1 MSKGEEKKRGPR
13 RGRGSITKNRAG
25 NWQVRY
31 TDPYGKR
38 RAGGTFRLKGDAD
51 QQLAKILASIE
62 NNTWREIDNTVSGDL
77 NPKTITLR
85 QASVRYCKGR
95 PNKNGQALSQYT
107 TAEYARLV
115 DKVLTRLADKPLRS
129 IRRDDVNNWWAD
141 VFERTPTQASRAYTH
156 LNSVMRYALDMQWIR
171 ENPCRIKNAS
181 NYRPAEDPAIPT
193 EAEVAVMLQMAEQPL
208 RTIIALA
215 AHCGLRKGEILELR
229 RKDITSEEG
238 PDGDVWWFVNV
249 RRGVR
254 WRGENDVTVSPPKT
268 RAGVRVLAVP
278 KKGGA
283 EEILL
288 ERLQAI
294 PEHPDTLIVSK
305 DPAGKVHW
313 SKSMLNPG
321 WQRVRAVAGFS
332 GRFHSLRAYHLT
344 WFGQQGASMKELQAR
359 GGHSDYAMVM
369 KYQRTTGRE
378 IDLLRGG
385 K

>member
-1 MSKGEEKKRGPR
+1 MSKGEAEKRGPR
-13 RGRGSITKNRAG
+13 RGRGSITKNRVG

-85 QASVRYCKGR
+85 QASVWYCKGR
-95 PNKNGQALSQYT
+95 PNRNGQVLSQYT

-115 DKVLTRLADKPLRS
+115 DKVLIRLADKPLRS

-156 LNSVMRYALDMQWIR
+156 LNSVMRYALDMQWIL

-208 RTIIALA
+208 RTVIALA

-229 RKDITSEEG
+229 RKDITSEKG
-238 PDGDVWWFVNV
+238 PDGDVWWFVSV

-254 WRGENDVTVSPPKT
+254 WRGENDATVSPPKT
-268 RAGVRVLAVP
+268 RTGIRTLGVP
-278 KKGGA
+278 KVGGA

-294 PEHPDTLIVSK
+294 PEYPDTLIVSK
-305 DPAGKVHW
+305 DPAGTVHW

>member
-1 MSKGEEKKRGPR
+1 MTKGEVEKRGPR

-38 RAGGTFRLKGDAD
+38 RAGGTYRLKGDAE
-51 QQLAKILASIE
+51 QQLAEILASIR
-62 NNTWREIDNTVSGDL
+62 NGTWREIENTVSGDL
-77 NPKTITLR
+77 NPKTITFR
-85 QASVRYCKGR
+85 QASIRYSKGR
-95 PNKNGQALSQYT
+95 RNRNGQLLSEYT

-115 DKVLTRLADKPLRS
+115 DKVLTQLADKPLRT
-129 IRRDDVNNWWAD
+129 IRRDDVNNWWAE
-141 VFERTPTQASRAYTH
+141 VSERTPTQASRAYTH
-156 LNSVMRYALDMQWIR
+156 LNSVMRYALDMRWIR
-171 ENPCRIKNAS
+171 ENPCQIKYAS

-268 RAGVRVLAVP
+268 RAGIRTLGVP
-278 KKGGA
+278 KVGGA

-344 WFGQQGASMKELQAR
+344 WFAQQGASMKELQAR